1 MRGFLS
7 IFFSGLL
14 LENALVFT
22 NFQWGTFR
30 LDEESANLLANWRAM
45 LEESRFYGNL
55 TEHIS
60 KQKSAFEDV
69 SMLNGSQLEP
79 SDAELA

>member
-1 MRGFLS
+1 
-7 IFFSGLL
+7 
-14 LENALVFT
+14 
-22 NFQWGTFR
+22 
-30 LDEESANLLANWRAM
+30 LDEKSASRPLVNECAM

-60 KQKSAFEDV
+60 KQKSTFEDV

>member
-1 MRGFLS
+1 MSKFD
-7 IFFSGLL
+7 
-14 LENALVFT
+14 LELA
-22 NFQWGTFR
+22 
-30 LDEESANLLANWRAM
+30 ANVTLREAQSQLPD
-45 LEESRFYGNL
+45 SRFYGNL

-60 KQKSAFEDV
+60 KQKSTFEDV

>member
-1 MRGFLS
+1 
-7 IFFSGLL
+7 
-14 LENALVFT
+14 
-22 NFQWGTFR
+22 
-30 LDEESANLLANWRAM
+30 M

-60 KQKSAFEDV
+60 KQKSTFEDV